1 MLIGFSTA
9 IKKTTNQSLLIRAYV
24 YMKIADVSL
33 TTHRLYILVE
43 IETINFFGEIFA
55 LSMNNLG
62 IFKVCY
68 NYFGDVNLGVLLCL
82 LPSYIRRLPYG
93 YRVQNRLR
101 LSPAVRQ

>member
-1 MLIGFSTA
+1 M
-9 IKKTTNQSLLIRAYV
+9 YH
-24 YMKIADVSL
+24 L
-33 TTHRLYILVE
+33 TTHRLYILEE
-43 IETINFFGEIFA
+43 IETINFFGGIFA

-93 YRVQNRLR
+93 YRLFKYDIGVLSRIFVKNTVVRLEVVGVLQKLLMCR
-101 LSPAVRQ
+101 NV

>member
-1 MLIGFSTA
+1 MLIGFSTE
-9 IKKTTNQSLLIRAYV
+9 IKKTTNQSLLIHAYV

-33 TTHRLYILVE
+33 NDTSALYF
-43 IETINFFGEIFA
+43 ETINFFGGIFA